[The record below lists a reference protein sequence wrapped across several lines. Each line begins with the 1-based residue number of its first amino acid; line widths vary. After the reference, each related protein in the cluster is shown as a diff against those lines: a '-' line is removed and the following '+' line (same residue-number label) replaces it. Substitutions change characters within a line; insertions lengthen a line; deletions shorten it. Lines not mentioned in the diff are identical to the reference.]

1 VPSATTMAST
11 SPKATRTA
19 TQTPVR
25 GRGRGRPRLYARG
38 TSSAARRKIQQASAP
53 KSTDNSP
60 TNRRRPTYQNGYRPG
75 GAGGGGRYI
84 HPSTGEEIPAYVY
97 KEIVKSGEKGDAGSS
112 ARRTAP
118 PPPPP
123 PPTIGPDGVYKPREE
138 RSYVEFHPGFDIEQP
153 LLALT
158 AQEVDGENYKPPVLP
173 EAKTVRVLDIKE
185 EEELRKEMSGF
196 PTRDGSQSGAS
207 IRGSVQPEGSSQH
220 RNTREEYTPGLGKRG
235 SESAASPVS
244 PSSNG
249 VSSGSH
255 TDRDPMS
262 ASVNGISDL
271 PVFPLPT
278 DGNAGGSNGL
288 AIDPALSAL
297 TPPPITTIESTLP
310 VPIDPALASDPRPA
324 PAQTQTP
331 AATPTDGQ
339 LKDDTIILVP
349 TPPPPTTPAGPES
362 GTPSVKRGVSDVPTL
377 ASLRAHRTT
386 AGKPPPR
393 SMPPTTRKPRSQ
405 NQNHHTQ
412 EKLNLRAPSY
422 RQIQPFKFSGVGWDG
437 GVGSK
442 GPRGLNNPQSSNQ
455 AEPISDKMIAV
466 GYQQSTLFQCP
477 ETLLRDQLDLGVD
490 EELGSTEIDL
500 VEYDMDE
507 QDDKWLINYNSHR
520 ILTEDSTISREIFE
534 FVMTKT
540 EKEWVSLERKMPKVQ
555 AKPHGVGL
563 PNRRRSSGRAA
574 DDDEDDGAEDSKC
587 AICDDGECENAN
599 AIVFCDGCNLAV
611 HQECYGVPYIPEGQ
625 WHCRKCQQI
634 PRQTAVCLLLPY
646 FRVPRLHC

>member
-1 VPSATTMAST
+1 VPTATTMAST

-405 NQNHHTQ
+405 NQSHHTQ